1 MSAII
6 RVIPQRH
13 PADCGVACLAM
24 FLGVSYEDALLAV
37 GAVEKRV
44 LKRGLWTSQIKA
56 AAKRLGTKLRTV
68 RGYDVENDSGILGM
82 RGGKKWEFM
91 EHCVVLS
98 HGMIFDTDGSVWEPE
113 LYVSANG
120 VKLLSLLVRDGDE
133 GEA

>member
-24 FLGVSYEDALLAV
+24 YLGVSYEDALLAV
-37 GAVEKRV
+37 GQVEKRV
-44 LKRGLWTSQIKA
+44 LKRGLWTSQIRA
-56 AAKRLGTKLRTV
+56 AAKRLGATLRTA
-68 RGYDVENDSGILGM
+68 RTYDLETASGILGL
-82 RGGKKWEFM
+82 RGGKKWEFL

-98 HGMIFDTDGSVWEPE
+98 HGLIIDTDGSIWEPDV
-113 LYVSANG
+113 YVSAND

-133 GEA
+133 GE